1 MKLKATVGL
10 LGLMIIALAC
20 SEGSSVVTGPTVFE
34 IDPVFS
40 MTAAAAGGSCPD
52 LFYETTVTLPN
63 GASVTWTSS
72 FGGFDYAVGTDY
84 AAATVTWSVSGG
96 SATFD
101 RFGARTNKKNTW
113 TPRGNDFVD
122 GTLTLGALDSGNLPI
137 IVNMAPMHRGDED
150 TDGDGT
156 PDWRGLIGNGHFW
169 LVLDVDDEVGEIVH
183 AKLGVNMHL
192 EDPDSGFPTRCP

>member
-72 FGGFDYAVGTDY
+72 FGGFDYAKIMRKVQFIESYIPPPKD
-84 AAATVTWSVSGG
+84 AAMFPVKVSP
-96 SATFD
+96 S
-101 RFGARTNKKNTW
+101 
-113 TPRGNDFVD
+113 
-122 GTLTLGALDSGNLPI
+122 L
-137 IVNMAPMHRGDED
+137 M
-150 TDGDGT
+150 
-156 PDWRGLIGNGHFW
+156 
-169 LVLDVDDEVGEIVH
+169 
-183 AKLGVNMHL
+183 
-192 EDPDSGFPTRCP
+192 C